1 MEEENLYDEFG
12 NYLGP
17 QLSINVYPH
26 NRIGRGVH
34 PTFLRIGRGRS
45 ETTIRTQNRLE

>member
-17 QLSINVYPH
+17 QLSINVYLQ
-26 NRIGRGVH
+26 NFTGRRVYL
-34 PTFLRIGRGRS
+34 TFL
-45 ETTIRTQNRLE
+45 